1 MWFDVVILHVVHHDV
16 DYFEFYLNLMLITL
30 LWLCV
35 HLFKATSFI

>member
-30 LWLCV
+30 FYIHIKIVAVC
-35 HLFKATSFI
+35 TFI